1 MRWEAIV
8 LLVVFGLG
16 ALVNVARI
24 GRPVV
29 PLAPKL
35 VARALVLV
43 LQAFLIVLIV
53 RLG

>member
-8 LLVVFGLG
+8 ILIVFGAG
-16 ALVNVARI
+16 IVVNVARI

-29 PLAPKL
+29 PLTPKL
-35 VARALVLV
+35 VARALVL
-43 LQAFLIVLIV
+43 QAFLIALIV